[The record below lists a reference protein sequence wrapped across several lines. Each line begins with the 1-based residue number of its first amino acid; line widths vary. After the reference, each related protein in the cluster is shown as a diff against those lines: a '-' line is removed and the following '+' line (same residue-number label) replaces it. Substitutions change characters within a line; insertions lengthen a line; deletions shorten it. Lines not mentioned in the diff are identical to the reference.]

1 MIHVR
6 EIKVRIVVE
15 TNKGT
20 RVDQEYTP
28 REDETLPELLRR
40 IAEEYEERYGD
51 E

>member
-1 MIHVR
+1 MMRVT
-6 EIKVRIVVE
+6 EIKVRLYVD

-20 RVDQEYTP
+20 RVDEEYTP

-40 IAEEYEERYGD
+40 LADEYEERY

>member
-1 MIHVR
+1 MRRVR
-6 EIKVRIVVE
+6 EITVRIVVE
-15 TNKGT
+15 TNKDT
-20 RVDQEYTP
+20 IDKEYTP